1 MRPGS
6 SIKSR
11 NQYAPISE
19 VSKRSTVRNH
29 GKRRN
34 ENLRA
39 GLVNGCET
47 AQAARRFNVCVS
59 PGKPGRKTSSSSP
72 ASAASAAQERA
83 PWPRTSPAAVRSMV
97 FVSWRCVQSGR
108 KRRSSAYEVG
118 MSAEHTEHTEHTEWL
133 PLAAKCTAIA
143 YFLPNSIGAAE
154 RTRTWANLTRMASV
168 LGLDQAGFDAVLRE
182 TAERCQRYQAAELV
196 RQACARF

>member
-1 MRPGS
+1 MPPAS

-59 PGKPGRKTSSSSP
+59 PGKPGRKHRPPHRHRRHRQRGKGYPGHAP
-72 ASAASAAQERA
+72 ANRCAQHGFRVVALHAEWEEAAQFCL
-83 PWPRTSPAAVRSMV
+83 RS
-97 FVSWRCVQSGR
+97 R
-108 KRRSSAYEVG
+108 KRTLYILNGCHSLQNAPQSPIFCR
-118 MSAEHTEHTEHTEWL
+118 TD
-133 PLAAKCTAIA
+133 
-143 YFLPNSIGAAE
+143 IGAAE
-154 RTRTWANLTRMASV
+154 RTRTWANLTRIASV